1 MRDAS
6 KLTDK
11 HRSRLCVVYV
21 RQSSYAQVERNRE
34 STARQYDLV
43 ARAVELGWPREAVLV
58 IDEDL
63 GLSGSGTAHRAGFAR
78 LAAEVGLG
86 HVGVILSIEVS
97 RLARSNADWYRLL
110 DLCALTGTLIA
121 DTDGVYDPA
130 DYSDRLGLGLK
141 GTIAEAELHVL
152 KARLHGGIRNKAARG
167 ELRTALPVG
176 LVWGDQDG
184 QILLHPDEAVRGAL
198 QTVFDRFEELGSVR
212 ATWIWY
218 RNEGLAFPYQD
229 NHRASVDWVTPS
241 YLQIHRVLTHPVY
254 AGAYVFGWTRQERY
268 IDEGGNVHT
277 RRRQLDMD
285 DWQVLIVDHHADQ
298 AYTSWDTYLAN
309 QARID
314 KNIRPQAHEPGT
326 GPLREGCALLQGLA
340 VCGRCGRKLA
350 VHYNRGY
357 STPGY
362 HCHGRNL
369 AEGRAERC
377 LSVGGI
383 QIDQAVTEAFLAALT
398 PAGVEAALAAAEALA
413 ADRDTALAQWR
424 KQVERARYQ
433 ANLAERRYMA
443 VDPDH
448 RLVARGLEADW
459 EAKLSALATAEAE
472 LARKEAA
479 RPAGLGPDEREAL
492 LRMGGDLEQVWH
504 APTTTDRDRKELLR
518 TLLEEVVVDIDR
530 EAAQARLT
538 LRWRGGALSEL
549 RVTLRRKQPTIRTDE
564 GTIDLVRRLAQHHPD
579 ATIAG
584 ILNRQGRLSA
594 RGQRFTAS
602 IVQGLRYHWGIPRYE
617 PRAEPPEGETVPLY
631 QAANELG
638 VVPSTLYRWI
648 NEGFIGADQDTPGAP
663 WRIRITEELK
673 ALFVDDSPPGW
684 LAMLE
689 ATLALGVSRQ
699 TVLQRVKRGELQAVI
714 VRSGRRKGLRI
725 KVPEPNPTLFNP
737 EQSTKEAV

>member
-1 MRDAS
+1 MRDTS
-6 KLTDK
+6 TLTDR
-11 HRSRLCVVYV
+11 HRAKICVIYI

-34 STARQYDLV
+34 STARQYDLT
-43 ARAVELGWPREAVLV
+43 ARAAELGWPKEAVLV

-63 GLSGSGTAHRAGFAR
+63 GVSGSGGIQRSGFAR

-86 HVGVILSIEVS
+86 HVGLILSLEVS

-121 DTDGVYDPA
+121 DVDGIYDPA
-130 DYSDRLGLGLK
+130 DYTDRLSLGLK

-152 KARLHGGIRNKAARG
+152 RERLHGGIRNKAARG
-167 ELRTALPVG
+167 ELRIALPVG
-176 LVWGDQDG
+176 LIWGDSDG
-184 QILLHPDEAVRGAL
+184 QVLLHPDEAVRGAIT
-198 QTVFDRFEELGSVR
+198 TVFDRFAELGSVR

-218 RNEGLAFPYQD
+218 RDQGLAFPYQD
-229 NHRASVDWVTPS
+229 GRRPGVQWVTPS
-241 YLQIHRVLTHPVY
+241 YLQVHRILTHPAY
-254 AGAYVFGWTRQERY
+254 AGAYVFGTTRQERSV
-268 IDEGGNVHT
+268 DEDGRLHT
-277 RRRQLDMD
+277 RRRRLPMD
-285 DWQVLIVDHHADQ
+285 DWQTLIVDHHRDQ
-298 AYTSWDTYLAN
+298 AYITWDTYLAN

-314 KNIRPQAHEPGT
+314 TNIRPVAHEPGT
-326 GPLREGCALLQGLA
+326 GAVREGCALLQGLA

-350 VHYNRGY
+350 VHYNRDY

-377 LSVGGI
+377 LSIGGM

-413 ADRDTALAQWR
+413 ADRDAALCQWR
-424 KQVERARYQ
+424 KEVERARYQ
-433 ANLAERRYMA
+433 AGLAERRYMA
-443 VDPDH
+443 VDPEN

-459 EAKLSALATAEAE
+459 EATLATLAAAEAE

-479 RPAGLGPDEREAL
+479 RPADLGPDERAAL
-492 LRMGGDLEQVWH
+492 VRMGNDLDRVWQ
-504 APTTTDRDRKELLR
+504 APSTTGRDRKELLR
-518 TLLEEVVVDIDR
+518 TLLEEVVIDVDR
-530 EAAQARLT
+530 EPFQARLT
-538 LRWRGGALSEL
+538 LRWRGGAISEL
-549 RVTLRRKQPTIRTDE
+549 RVTLQRKQPTIRTDE
-564 GTIDLVRRLAQHHPD
+564 DTIELIRRLACHHPD

-594 RGQRFTAS
+594 RGQRFSAT
-602 IVQGLRYHWGIPRYE
+602 IVSGLRAHWDIPRYQ
-617 PRAEPPEGETVPLY
+617 RSTEPPQGEALPLY
-631 QAANELG
+631 QAAKQLG
-638 VVPSTLYRWI
+638 VVPSTVYRWI
-648 NEGFIGADQDTPGAP
+648 NEGFIPAEQDTPGAP
-663 WRIRITEELK
+663 WRIRMTDQLR
-673 ALFVDDSPPGW
+673 ALFVDDTPPGW

-689 ATLALGVSRQ
+689 ATMALGVSRQ

-737 EQSTKEAV
+737 NQSTKEAV

>member
-6 KLTDK
+6 KLADR
-11 HRSRLCVVYV
+11 HRAKLCVVYV
-21 RQSSYAQVERNRE
+21 RQSSYVQVERNRE

-43 ARAVELGWPREAVLV
+43 ARAAELGWSKEAVLV
-58 IDEDL
+58 IDDDL

-86 HVGVILSIEVS
+86 HVGLILSLEAS

-110 DLCALTGTLIA
+110 DLCSLTGTLIA
-121 DTDGVYDPA
+121 DTDGIYDPA
-130 DYSDRLGLGLK
+130 DYSDRLALGLK
-141 GTIAEAELHVL
+141 GTIAESELHVL

-167 ELRTALPVG
+167 ELRMMLPVG
-176 LVWGDQDG
+176 LVWGEEDG
-184 QILLHPDEAVRGAL
+184 QVLLHPDEAVRGAI
-198 QTVFDRFEELGSVR
+198 QTVFDRFDELGSAR

-218 RNEGLAFPYQD
+218 RGEGLTFPYHDKARPDLQ
-229 NHRASVDWVTPS
+229 WVTPT
-241 YLQIHRVLTHPVY
+241 YLRIHRVLTHPAY
-254 AGAYVFGWTRQERY
+254 AGAYVFGSTRLERY
-268 IDEGGNVHT
+268 LDEDGQLHA
-277 RRRQLDMD
+277 RRRQLPME

-298 AYTSWDTYLAN
+298 AYITWDTYLAN

-314 KNIRPQAHEPGT
+314 QNTRPQRHEPGT
-326 GPLREGCALLQGLA
+326 GALREGCALLQGLA

-350 VHYNRGY
+350 VHYNRDY

-383 QIDQAVTEAFLAALT
+383 QIDRAVTEAFLAALA

-413 ADRDTALAQWR
+413 ADRDMALAQWR
-424 KQVERARYQ
+424 KEVERARYQ
-433 ANLAERRYMA
+433 ASLAERRYMA
-443 VDPDH
+443 VDPDN

-459 EAKLSALATAEAE
+459 EAKLAALAGAEAE

-479 RPAGLGPDEREAL
+479 HPARLGADERKAL
-492 LRMGGDLEQVWH
+492 SRLGNDLNQVWQV
-504 APTTTDRDRKELLR
+504 PTTTDRDRKELLR
-518 TLLEEVVVDIDR
+518 TLLEEVVVDVDR
-530 EAAQARLT
+530 EAGEARLT
-538 LRWRGGALSEL
+538 LRWRGGAMSEL
-549 RVTLRRKQPTIRTDE
+549 RVALKGKQPTIRTDE
-564 GTIDLVRRLAQHHPD
+564 DTIDLIRRLAQHHPD

-602 IVQGLRYHWGIPRYE
+602 MISSLRGYWKIARYE
-617 PRAEPPEGETVPLY
+617 PPAEPPEGETVPLY
-631 QAANELG
+631 QAAKELG

-648 NEGFIGADQDTPGAP
+648 NEGFIGAEQDTPGAP
-663 WRIRITEELK
+663 WRIRMTAQLR
-673 ALFVDDSPPGW
+673 ALFVDGSPPGW

-689 ATLALGVSRQ
+689 ATMALGVSRQ

-725 KVPEPNPTLFNP
+725 KVPEANPTLFNCDP
-737 EQSTKEAV
+737 STKEAV